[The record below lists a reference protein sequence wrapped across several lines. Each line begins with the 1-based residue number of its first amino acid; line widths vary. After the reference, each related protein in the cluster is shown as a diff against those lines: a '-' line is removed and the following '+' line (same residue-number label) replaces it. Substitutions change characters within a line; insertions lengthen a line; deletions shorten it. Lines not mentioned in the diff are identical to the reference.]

1 VEEQAAA
8 LVKEQTTNADRQT
21 RMKTVIS
28 SARNRIQE
36 LSDQNSTLK
45 SELAEIRNRLNEI
58 QARPE
63 GNPGLIWC

>member
-1 VEEQAAA
+1 MAKEQA
-8 LVKEQTTNADRQT
+8 TNLDRQT

-36 LSDQNSTLK
+36 LSDQNSGLK
-45 SELAEIRNRLNEI
+45 SELAELRNRVNEI

-63 GNPGLIWC
+63 GTPG